1 MTVQARQRAAVLE
14 AFRAA
19 GIRQVLTDPVE
30 VAIFAKDACPL
41 DQAMPAFV
49 VVAESADDVVAAV
62 RVCNRF
68 GLPFTPRAAGTC
80 ISGGAVPVAD
90 GVVISLAKLN
100 RVLEV
105 DLENRCA
112 WVEPG
117 LVNLHLSEHVRPYGL
132 HYAPDPASY
141 MVSTIGGNVAENAGG
156 PHCLAYGVTTNH
168 ILGLELVLATGEV
181 VSLGGKAAEYPG
193 FDLRGL
199 VVGSEGTLGIVTKVL
214 VKLTPNP
221 PELRTLLISFKSLA
235 DAAAAVSAIIAAGV
249 IPVAL
254 EMMDRP
260 CLEVIE
266 EYVHAGY
273 PADAE
278 AVLIVEVNGLPG
290 KVAADAEQVAAIAR
304 GHNATEVRLAADPEQ
319 RARLWFGR
327 RAAFGAIAKL
337 KPNYYLHDFVV
348 PRTRLVEVLTRIR
361 AICEKYGFIPLNVF
375 HAGDGNLHPL
385 IVYDY
390 AEPGAYERALR
401 AGEEIIRVCI
411 AAGGTLSGE
420 HGIGIEKR
428 DLMPL
433 VFSPEDLAAMRR
445 LKRAFDPKNLANPD
459 KLLPLEPADREA
471 AD

>member
-1 MTVQARQRAAVLE
+1 MAHEPRRQDAILR

-19 GIRQVLTDPVE
+19 GIRHVLTDPTERAV
-30 VAIFAKDACPL
+30 FAKDACPL
-41 DQAMPAFV
+41 DQAMPALV
-49 VVAESADDVVAAV
+49 VVAESAADVVAAV

-68 GLPFTPRAAGTC
+68 GLPFTPRGAGTG
-80 ISGGAVPVAD
+80 ISGGAVPVAG
-90 GVVISLAKLN
+90 GVVISLTKLN

-117 LVNLHLSEHVRPYGL
+117 LVNLHLSEHVRPYGF
-132 HYAPDPASY
+132 HYAPDPSSY

-156 PHCLAYGVTTNH
+156 PHCLAYGVTVNH
-168 ILGLELVLATGEV
+168 VLGLELVLPTGEV
-181 VSLGGKAAEYPG
+181 VTLGGKAAEYPG

-221 PELRTLLISFKSLA
+221 PELRTLLISFRSLA
-235 DAAAAVSAIIAAGV
+235 DAAAAVSAVIAAGV
-249 IPVAL
+249 VPVAL

-260 CLEVIE
+260 CLKVIE
-266 EYVHAGY
+266 DYVHAGY

-278 AVLIVEVNGLPG
+278 AVLIVEVDGLPG
-290 KVAADAEQVAAIAR
+290 KVAAEAEQVAAIAR
-304 GHNATEVRLAADPEQ
+304 AHNAAEIRLATDPEQ

-327 RAAFGAIAKL
+327 RAAFGVIAKL

-361 AICEKYGFIPLNVF
+361 AICEGYGFVPLNVF

-390 AEPGAYERALR
+390 AEPGAYDRALK
-401 AGEEIIRVCI
+401 AGEEITRVCI

-433 VFSPEDLAAMRR
+433 VFSPEDLRAMRR
-445 LKRAFDPKNLANPD
+445 LKGAFDPHNLANPD
-459 KLLPLEPADREA
+459 KLLPLEVTA
-471 AD
+471 